1 MWCQHLWILS
11 SLLLLQAYLA
21 AGVAAIRDPYV
32 QVLAQPQLEVT
43 RSEAKK
49 TKKFLIASFPDVRQV
64 AYCHLP
70 NNVWRPL
77 VVEPVVA
84 PGGLTLDSPRNRLY
98 VADPPSSKIFW
109 YELGL
114 RSDGSLR
121 TFGYQNVAVDGYAAD
136 WMTVNGLGDLY
147 FTGKA
152 VVSAPASTYGAVYR
166 VNGQYIARGI
176 SNLVDEVYGRSNTG
190 NPYPTVWMP
199 SGIAVDS
206 FNIYWGNQEAG
217 LQSGSICKGL
227 RSNIQFTRGLRPTSK
242 LSASMDQVTGIAATG
257 NNLYYLTPEG
267 VYGVPKAQART
278 ITDPSEGHMTF
289 KPATDS
295 NSPAS
300 DPRSI
305 AWDGEGTLFFT
316 DYSLGMVYSL
326 PASDTNV
333 HNITEYAVAPGV
345 SGLTI
350 LNWEISGARR
360 PTQAVRTGW
369 MAVVASVIALF
380 VSH

>member
-1 MWCQHLWILS
+1 MWCQHLWVFA
-11 SLLLLQAYLA
+11 SLLLRQVRLA
-21 AGVAAIRDPYV
+21 AGVAAGNPYV
-32 QVLAQPQLEVT
+32 QVLAQPELEVS
-43 RSEAKK
+43 RSEATKS
-49 TKKFLIASFPDVRQV
+49 KKFLIASFPDLRQV

-84 PGGLTLDSPRNRLY
+84 PGGLTLDVSRNRLY
-98 VADPPSSKIFW
+98 VADPPSSKIYW

-121 TFGYQNVAVDGYAAD
+121 TFGSQNIAVDGYAAD
-136 WMTVNGLGDLY
+136 WMTVNALGDLY

-152 VVSAPASTYGAVYR
+152 VVAAPASTYGAVYR
-166 VNGQYIARGI
+166 VNGQYLARGI
-176 SNLVDEVYGRSNTG
+176 SNLVEEVYGRSNTG

-206 FNIYWGNQEAG
+206 FNIYWGNMEAG
-217 LQSGSICKGL
+217 LSSGSLCKGL
-227 RSNIQFTRGLRPTSK
+227 RSNIQFQRGLRPTSK
-242 LSASMDQVTGIAATG
+242 LSASMDLVMGIAATG
-257 NNLYYLTPEG
+257 NNLFYLTPQG
-267 VYGVPKAQART
+267 VYGVPKAQAT
-278 ITDPSEGHMTF
+278 TVTDPSEGRVSFT
-289 KPATDS
+289 PATDA

-305 AWDGEGTLFFT
+305 AWDGDGSLFFT

-326 PASDTNV
+326 PANDINV
-333 HNITEYAVAPGV
+333 HNITEFAVAPGV
-345 SGLTI
+345 SGLTV
-350 LNWEISGARR
+350 LNWEISGAR
-360 PTQAVRTGW
+360 QQMQVVRNGW
-369 MAVVASVIALF
+369 IAVVAWVIAFF